1 MGGGCYGTI
10 TLLKGE
16 ENMNEKELLE
26 RVEKLEKDMQAK
38 DEKIKTLEE
47 QNKEYA
53 TKIASAKVDS
63 LARKVEDEKPQP
75 QVEEEITFDFEL

>member
-1 MGGGCYGTI
+1 
-10 TLLKGE
+10 
-16 ENMNEKELLE
+16 MNEKELLE
-26 RVEKLEKDMQAK
+26 KVEKLEKDMQAK

>member
-1 MGGGCYGTI
+1 
-10 TLLKGE
+10 
-16 ENMNEKELLE
+16 MNEKELLE